1 LRWGCVGW
9 CLTRNCLPA
18 SAMHD
23 DWALAGWRQRCGTAT
38 RQASAAACNCISTG
52 RRLARFACRWL
63 PSTERLKGTCALRR
77 QLQVRESDAPRH
89 AEGPS
94 GLRASV
100 APPEASA
107 SVNKHDAF
115 ALASTS
121 SKKRAH
127 NSNGF
132 AQCVRVITL
141 AQSSSA
147 AGETRP
153 SLAKT

>member
-1 LRWGCVGW
+1 LQLHKHRSP
-9 CLTRNCLPA
+9 L
-18 SAMHD
+18 S
-23 DWALAGWRQRCGTAT
+23 
-38 RQASAAACNCISTG
+38 
-52 RRLARFACRWL
+52 
-63 PSTERLKGTCALRR
+63 ALRLPLAAVYGVPER
-77 QLQVRESDAPRH
+77 PVRFGVNFRSESQTRLDMLKARL
-89 AEGPS
+89 